1 MHNIT
6 LAYSKPHRVR
16 GWLDA
21 KPDPQFAEKCHDICQ
36 TYRYRLAPENAAS
49 RQAFLSDPEHPS
61 GFHFTPKHA
70 IGDFINYF
78 NETMAKPFRWT
89 YQDTP
94 PTV

>member
-1 MHNIT
+1 
-6 LAYSKPHRVR
+6 LAQPDRNPVLQLIRRGNSQSKS
-16 GWLDA
+16 D
-21 KPDPQFAEKCHDICQ
+21 
-36 TYRYRLAPENAAS
+36 LAG
-49 RQAFLSDPEHPS
+49 R
-61 GFHFTPKHA
+61 